1 MINNLFKSIIDLSFP
16 NIVKYIFWACEQGTG
31 VFEKLDF
38 KEYNKFKTMSKYKKD
53 EMTNKRT
60 RKKNGD
66 EDMASSSEDEVKMNA
81 HPQPNLDN
89 QTINQMLDI
98 NLE

>member
-1 MINNLFKSIIDLSFP
+1 MERNNLINNLFKSIIDLSFP

-53 EMTNKRT
+53 EMTNKRKS
-60 RKKNGD
+60 RKNGD
-66 EDMASSSEDEVKMNA
+66 EEMASSSEDEAVKMEV
-81 HPQPNLDN
+81 PQGANLDN
-89 QTINQMLDI
+89 
-98 NLE
+98 

>member
-53 EMTNKRT
+53 EMTNKRI

-66 EDMASSSEDEVKMNA
+66 EDMASSSEDEIKMNEN
-81 HPQPNLDN
+81 P
-89 QTINQMLDI
+89 
-98 NLE
+98 